1 MHRFPVPISMMAFV
15 FVATMLH
22 SPSWAHVPYLE
33 KEDFTTTSPFACPSA
48 EQSIAVYSWL
58 ESSSDA
64 DYYRVQITTPTVL
77 YAGVIVPVFDQYS
90 EFRPQFAVVGP
101 GLPPTTKSIPIK
113 TEPKSGVLLLQDDGK
128 KPREKFYEP
137 FGNKSYY
144 QGPEVSTLLQAGE
157 YTLVYW
163 DPVGRKG
170 DYVAIVGK
178 REIWN
183 AKDILRASM
192 VTPMIRRGEELHLQQ
207 AREFRSEGEKM
218 PVSKET
224 DEIVLFDFE
233 SDAIASNWRVVNDTV
248 MGGISAS
255 QMERSKDGVVA
266 FTGNVSLE
274 NNGGF
279 ASVRGPDI
287 RHPLGEF
294 KGLAI
299 RVKGDGKIYKCG
311 IRTDD
316 RFNGV
321 YHQADFKTKRGEW
334 EEVLLPFAD
343 FVPTYHGRQ
352 LLEEDRM
359 KPGDIKSLSFLI
371 ADRQEG
377 DFRLEIDWIK
387 AYH

>member
-1 MHRFPVPISMMAFV
+1 MHRFPVPISMMTFV

-22 SPSWAHVPYLE
+22 AQAWAHVPYIE
-33 KEDFTTTSPFACPSA
+33 VEDFTTTSSFVCLSA

-64 DYYRVQITTPTVL
+64 DYYRVHITTPTLL

-101 GLPPTTKSIPIK
+101 GLPPATKSIPIE
-113 TEPKSGVLLLQDDGK
+113 TEPQSGVLLLQDDGK
-128 KPREKFYEP
+128 KPRKQFYEP

-163 DPVGRKG
+163 DPEGRIG

-178 REIWN
+178 REVWN

-192 VTPMIRRGEELHLQQ
+192 VTPMIRRGEELHLQRTRKSR
-207 AREFRSEGEKM
+207 AEREKIPM
-218 PVSKET
+218 SKEN
-224 DEIVLFDFE
+224 DEIVLFDSE
-233 SDAIASNWRVVNDTV
+233 SDAIVSNWRVVNDTV

-255 QMERSKDGVVA
+255 QMEQSKDGGVA
-266 FTGNVSLE
+266 FTGNLSLE

-287 RHPLGEF
+287 RQSLGDF
-294 KGLAI
+294 KGIAI

-316 RFNGV
+316 RFDGV
-321 YHQADFKTKRGEW
+321 YHQASFKTKKGEW
-334 EEVLLPFAD
+334 EEVRLPLAD

-352 LLEEDRM
+352 LSEEDRM
-359 KPGDIKSLSFLI
+359 KPGNIKSLSFLI
-371 ADRQEG
+371 ADKQEG
-377 DFRLEIDWIK
+377 TFRLEIDWIK
-387 AYH
+387 AYY